1 MTDTHEPAVSDP
13 EAEAGAALEGP
24 HGPVLSPVEAR
35 TGARRGIYRILA
47 ISIGLTIVA
56 FVVAWMVIAGS
67 SHATKPQADP
77 ERPPATDTGTTT
89 TASPK
94 PSS

>member
-1 MTDTHEPAVSDP
+1 MAETP
-13 EAEAGAALEGP
+13 ERAASNPESEARAALDGP
-24 HGPVLSPVEAR
+24 HGAVLSPVEAR

-47 ISIGLTIVA
+47 ISIGLTILA

-77 ERPPATDTGTTT
+77 ERPPATDTGATTNAT
-89 TASPK
+89 PK
-94 PSS
+94 PAS